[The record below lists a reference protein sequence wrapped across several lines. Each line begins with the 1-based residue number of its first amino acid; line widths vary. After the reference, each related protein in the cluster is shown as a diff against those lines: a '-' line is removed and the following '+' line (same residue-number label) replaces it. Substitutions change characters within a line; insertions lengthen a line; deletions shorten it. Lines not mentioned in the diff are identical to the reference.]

1 MRSVEYA
8 NAIIDVTNSNYK
20 TMLQCYTSV
29 ATADFF
35 SLWSNFRNICCITV
49 FSIHEHSSFKSVMRR
64 VSSQYSWVGLG
75 LIKLFEI

>member
-1 MRSVEYA
+1 MQTIMRSVEYA

-35 SLWSNFRNICCITV
+35 SLDLEFFCFI
-49 FSIHEHSSFKSVMRR
+49 
-64 VSSQYSWVGLG
+64 
-75 LIKLFEI
+75 